1 MVLTV
6 PSFLMELSIAE
17 EEVRLVAKE
26 PQRKKDVMFERM
38 LEQKEEVRTVRKI
51 VFWIVA
57 VVLVVGI
64 VGGFSVY
71 TYIKS
76 ALEPVDPDS
85 EKIIEVEI
93 PIGSGLDM
101 ISEKLQESGIIK
113 NARIFKYY
121 AKVNNEADFQA
132 GTYGLTQ
139 SMTPDELIKSLK
151 TGVVYR
157 TPAFTLTIPEGLT
170 IDQIAERTSEK
181 TTITKEQFMEYV
193 TNEQVIQEYIA
204 KYPEVITKEILNENI
219 RYALEGYLF
228 PATYPFFEEKPTVKE
243 VVDTMVDA
251 TVQNVIPYKAY
262 WAEKDKNR
270 SVHKM
275 LTFASLLEKEAT
287 GQSDRETI
295 ASVFNNRI
303 EQDMP
308 LQTDPTVLYAL
319 GEHKARVMNEDL
331 KVENVY
337 NTYKNKGLP
346 PGPIANAGTASL
358 QATVE
363 PSNTGYLFFLADKDG
378 VNHFAKTYEE
388 HLKNKA
394 KYIDS
399 QHK

>member
-1 MVLTV
+1 
-6 PSFLMELSIAE
+6 MELSIAE
-17 EEVRLVAKE
+17 EEVRLVGKE

>member
-1 MVLTV
+1 
-6 PSFLMELSIAE
+6 MELSIAE
-17 EEVRLVAKE
+17 EEVRLVGKE

-157 TPAFTLTIPEGLT
+157 TPALTITIPEGLT

-363 PSNTGYLFFLADKDG
+363 PSNTGFLFFLADKDG

>member
-1 MVLTV
+1 
-6 PSFLMELSIAE
+6 MELSIAE